1 MSDFLPSGIL
11 LINKPVGPTSHDII
25 SRLRRLTGIKKI
37 GHAGTL
43 DPFASGLLICA
54 VGREATKT
62 IDQFGGLP
70 KEYEAV
76 FYLGAT
82 TDTYDRMGQITE
94 REVKK
99 QPTKE
104 EISLVLGKFLG
115 KIEQVPPMFS
125 AKKVNGQKLYD
136 LARAGKTIER
146 QANSI
151 EIFNLEILDYEWPR
165 LSLRINC
172 SKGTYIRSLAF
183 DMGEALG
190 VGAYVE
196 ELVRTKI
203 GDFGLDK
210 AINI

>member
-62 IDQFGGLP
+62 IDRFGGLP

-76 FYLGAT
+76 FHLGAT

-94 REVKK
+94 REVAK

-104 EISLVLGKFLG
+104 EIALVLGKFLG
-115 KIEQVPPMFS
+115 KIEQIPPMFS

-183 DMGEALG
+183 DLGEALG

-203 GDFGLDK
+203 GDFGLER
-210 AINI
+210 AIKI